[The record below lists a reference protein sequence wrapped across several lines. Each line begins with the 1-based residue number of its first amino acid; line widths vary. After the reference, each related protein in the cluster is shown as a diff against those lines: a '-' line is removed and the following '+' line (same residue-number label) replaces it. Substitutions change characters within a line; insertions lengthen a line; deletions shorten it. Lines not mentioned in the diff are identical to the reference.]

1 MTTSLKLLLITH
13 YMELHPVVMHIII
26 IKTEFIIKKITEG
39 GNIMNQFNPNFLC
52 NPGRCRDNNQA
63 KAKDYCTV
71 SKHPKPKGILLECG
85 TNPQDAIFN
94 PAQTE
99 PVTIVLDRVLVDTE
113 CLYRPLVKIEFSSL
127 VYFNVALESPERQ
140 RSFDLVLTFEL
151 VRKCNGN
158 EDILRTWTFRR
169 IIVFI
174 PIEGKIIE
182 DWQEETPF
190 TVTFCDKAC
199 PGCCTYEMRVTST
212 DINDPSSPPDFEA
225 VNVTKPDIS
234 ALAQGIC
241 GD

>member
-1 MTTSLKLLLITH
+1 MYRYNNNFFNCSGRYRDKDTTK
-13 YMELHPVVMHIII
+13 
-26 IKTEFIIKKITEG
+26 
-39 GNIMNQFNPNFLC
+39 
-52 NPGRCRDNNQA
+52 DN
-63 KAKDYCTV
+63 DFCTYP
-71 SKHPKPKGILLECG
+71 KHPKPKGILLECG

-99 PVTIVLDRVLVDTE
+99 PATIVLDRVLVDTG
-113 CLYRPLVKIEFSSL
+113 CLSRPLVKIEFSSL
-127 VYFNVALESPERQ
+127 VFFDVALETPERQ
-140 RSFDLVLTFEL
+140 RSFELVLTFEL

-169 IIVFI
+169 TIVFI
-174 PIEGKIIE
+174 PVAGKIIE
-182 DWQEETPF
+182 DWKEETPF
-190 TVTFCDKAC
+190 TVTFCDRPC

-212 DINDPSSPPDFEA
+212 DINDPSSAPDFEA